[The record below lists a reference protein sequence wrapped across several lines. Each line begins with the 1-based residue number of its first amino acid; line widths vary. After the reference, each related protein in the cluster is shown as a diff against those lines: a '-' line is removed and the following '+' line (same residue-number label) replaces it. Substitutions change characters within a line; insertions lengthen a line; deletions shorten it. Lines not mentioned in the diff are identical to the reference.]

1 MRSPDPV
8 VWTARFF
15 LNFMPRIS
23 KREVLA
29 DRQTAAQPALFDDA
43 QFPVEAAALESIRA
57 RRYEHQ
63 GVRLTEDDAKALR
76 LVELI
81 TLKWGVKKIS
91 RDMMVSPHTVR
102 AARRLLV
109 TQGKLAPYKQRVLE
123 AMEDVIESG
132 IVSYRDAIE
141 EGRVSGAQI
150 PVGLGIIFDKRQLIL
165 GEPTSIRADGVVQD
179 DGLKVEDLNR
189 YLEALPSCKS
199 AETGLA
205 IDSESIVN
213 VAKSK
218 QTAAEENLDATL
230 DVSSG
235 QPGAD
240 LATDGHASVQSDG
253 RGRTD
258 AGSPRTAA
266 VASEG
271 GGGGPDRPEAD
282 LPDQL
287 GSTER
292 NNKRTL

>member
-1 MRSPDPV
+1 M
-8 VWTARFF
+8 ART
-15 LNFMPRIS
+15 S

-29 DRQTAAQPALFDDA
+29 DRQSAAQSALFDDS
-43 QFPVEAAALESIRA
+43 QFPVEAAALESIRG
-57 RRYEHQ
+57 RRFEHQ

-91 RDMMVSPHTVR
+91 REMMVSPHTVR

-123 AMEDVIESG
+123 TMEDVIEAG

-189 YLEALPSCKS
+189 YLEVLPSCK
-199 AETGLA
+199 APETGLA
-205 IDSESIVN
+205 IDSVSIVD
-213 VAKSK
+213 VAKAK
-218 QTAAEENLDATL
+218 QSADVESLDATL

-240 LATDGHASVQSDG
+240 LATDGQADVQSDG

-258 AGSPRTAA
+258 AGAPTTAS

-282 LPDQL
+282 MPDQL